1 METIDDLEKRQ
12 SELIKAMRFPLIVL
26 VLYVHSI
33 RPEAV
38 PMEWSLDGQNI
49 FRIFTEIVSHYIG
62 GLSLCWFFFFS
73 GYLFYYNKK
82 RRFGSSWVLGKYK
95 RRVKS
100 ILVPYL
106 VWNLLNVAVVMVVTS
121 LFGWAGITI
130 SRDPLDAV
138 EKGPLYWFITGP
150 IDFPLW
156 YLRELIVLS
165 ILAPIF
171 YYPVKKWPGIT
182 LLVILGCYL
191 AVFFGFNF
199 FLFPSFSFFGLGAW
213 MSIRKDNLVGICYR
227 FRHSAAIG
235 AVVMLIVTV
244 IMYNYGYDNNAF
256 LLFAPFGMVTFMN
269 FCHWLFN
276 FPRMKKTMLML
287 TETVFFIYAAHE
299 IFILGWTK
307 GIFLR
312 LLGDSLW
319 AQWISFL
326 FVPIVTMIVCFG
338 LFYTLKRIFPE
349 ALAFLCGFRTVHKIH
364 DPVSRR
370 FHR

>member
-1 METIDDLEKRQ
+1 METTDKLEKRQ

-26 VLYVHSI
+26 VLYVHSV

-38 PMEWSLDGQNI
+38 PMEWSLEGHNV

-73 GYLFYYNKK
+73 GFLFYYNKK
-82 RRFGSSWVLGKYK
+82 HQFGWHWVKGKYK

-100 ILVPYL
+100 ILIPYI
-106 VWNLLNVAVVMVVTS
+106 VWNLLNVAVILVVTS
-121 LFGWAGITI
+121 LFGWAGITV

-165 ILAPIF
+165 ILAPIL

-182 LLVILGCYL
+182 LLVLLACYV
-191 AVFFGFNF
+191 APIFGFDT
-199 FLFPSFSFFGLGAW
+199 FLFPSFSFFGLGAF
-213 MSIRKDNLVGICYR
+213 MSIRRDNLVGICHR
-227 FRHSAAIG
+227 FRHSSAIL
-235 AVVMLIVTV
+235 ALVLLVVTV
-244 IMYNYGYDNNAF
+244 IMCNSGNDNKAF

-269 FCHWLFN
+269 FCNWLFN
-276 FPRMKKTMLML
+276 HEWIKTWMLKL

-299 IFILGWTK
+299 IYILGWTK
-307 GIFLR
+307 GAFLR
-312 LLGDSLW
+312 VLGDALW

-326 FVPIVTMIVCFG
+326 LVPIVTLCICLV
-338 LFYTLKRIFPE
+338 LFYLMKRIMPE
-349 ALAFLCGFRTVHKIH
+349 VLAFLCGFRTVHKYQ
-364 DPVSRR
+364 
-370 FHR
+370 